1 MNLQH
6 MKYAVAVAET
16 GSINKA
22 ADRLFVG
29 QSNLSRAIKE
39 LENSLGVAIFE
50 RSAHGMELTPEGGV
64 FLRYAKAIL
73 QQVDEVE
80 HMFTEGSAKKKHFS
94 ISVLQLYLG
103 GLCPFFLRAFRR

>member
-39 LENSLGVAIFE
+39 LENSLGVAIL
-50 RSAHGMELTPEGGV
+50 SLIH
-64 FLRYAKAIL
+64 
-73 QQVDEVE
+73 
-80 HMFTEGSAKKKHFS
+80 
-94 ISVLQLYLG
+94 ISE
-103 GLCPFFLRAFRR
+103 PTRR